1 VAHKLD
7 LNLNEMTSF
16 LFSAIASSS
25 EMMMMMKSSS
35 QSLPFDNNTPV
46 FNILTNFK
54 IGSNIAE
61 SGWTSPH
68 DVTLKVRSG
77 GLTQQNESD
86 VAIILIELIPQE

>member
-1 VAHKLD
+1 MA
-7 LNLNEMTSF
+7 SF
-16 LFSAIASSS
+16 LFSAIASGSDMI
-25 EMMMMMKSSS
+25 MMESSS

-46 FNILTNFK
+46 YNILTNFK

-68 DVTLKVRSG
+68 DVTLKVRNG

-86 VAIILIELIPQE
+86 VSIILIELIPQE